1 LKGIKAIDGEE
12 ALTCA
17 DFSKRISLS
26 PSRSSRII
34 DNLVKKKLLL
44 RKTREDDRRSILL
57 YLTEKGWELKDLK
70 IELDRWG
77 LFELYQDRFFDLFRR
92 R

>member
-1 LKGIKAIDGEE
+1 MFEM
-12 ALTCA
+12 
-17 DFSKRISLS
+17 
-26 PSRSSRII
+26 
-34 DNLVKKKLLL
+34 VKHGDM
-44 RKTREDDRRSILL
+44 EP
-57 YLTEKGWELKDLK
+57 KDLK